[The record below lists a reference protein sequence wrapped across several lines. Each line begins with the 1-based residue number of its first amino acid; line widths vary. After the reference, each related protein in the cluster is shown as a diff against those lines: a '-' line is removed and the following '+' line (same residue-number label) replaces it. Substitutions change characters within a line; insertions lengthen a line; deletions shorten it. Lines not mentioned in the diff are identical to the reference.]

1 MLIFQA
7 FHLAAYLFEDAQALD
22 GSPAVRSTRFHAGYC
37 SPTAA
42 SRRPS
47 DCEHA
52 AKGAWPLQQLSRAN
66 RSLAGCAVACH
77 ACRRCRYVSF
87 SAENAEC
94 AWYQECDL
102 SDLRQA
108 PPGAGHDYQTV
119 QVRREI
125 ANAPRPRQRPR
136 GSGSAVLHYPTLRLA
151 IATVVIG
158 ETEGGGI
165 IGWCQGARNL
175 RAALPERWAVTL
187 VIVEDLGETG
197 HVARPVAGTETET
210 SHWHAGDCP
219 EARVVKP
226 DATLKALARAC
237 VDKKLPRLGALSAV
251 GASKLKPRH
260 GLQGWT
266 TLIKW
271 QLMSWKQARIKRPN
285 PNPNPNP
292 LTLTLTV

>member
-1 MLIFQA
+1 MVLLVMLATISR
-7 FHLAAYLFEDAQALD
+7 HNAQALD
-22 GSPAVRSTRFHAGYC
+22 GSPAVRSTRPHAGYC

-52 AKGAWPLQQLSRAN
+52 AKGAWPLQQLGSAN

-102 SDLRQA
+102 TDLRQA
-108 PPGAGHDYQTV
+108 PPGADHDYQTV

-125 ANAPRPRQRPR
+125 ADAPADAPRRRQRPR
-136 GSGSAVLHYPTLRLA
+136 GSGSAVLHQPTLRLA

-175 RAALPERWAVTL
+175 RAALPERWA
-187 VIVEDLGETG
+187 
-197 HVARPVAGTETET
+197 
-210 SHWHAGDCP
+210 S
-219 EARVVKP
+219 
-226 DATLKALARAC
+226 
-237 VDKKLPRLGALSAV
+237 
-251 GASKLKPRH
+251 
-260 GLQGWT
+260 
-266 TLIKW
+266 
-271 QLMSWKQARIKRPN
+271 
-285 PNPNPNP
+285 
-292 LTLTLTV
+292 

>member
-1 MLIFQA
+1 MEHSFLRAILHFVCSSRSNFYDLRYPPPPRLLQQPVKRVQPIDGTA
-7 FHLAAYLFEDAQALD
+7 LHARNSYSRHNAQALD
-22 GSPAVRSTRFHAGYC
+22 GSPAVRSTRPHAGYC

-52 AKGAWPLQQLSRAN
+52 AKGAWPLQQLGSAN

-102 SDLRQA
+102 TDLRQA

-125 ANAPRPRQRPR
+125 ADAPRRRQRRR
-136 GSGSAVLHYPTLRLA
+136 GSGSAVLHQPTLRLA

-175 RAALPERWAVTL
+175 RAALPERWA
-187 VIVEDLGETG
+187 
-197 HVARPVAGTETET
+197 
-210 SHWHAGDCP
+210 S
-219 EARVVKP
+219 
-226 DATLKALARAC
+226 
-237 VDKKLPRLGALSAV
+237 
-251 GASKLKPRH
+251 
-260 GLQGWT
+260 
-266 TLIKW
+266 
-271 QLMSWKQARIKRPN
+271 
-285 PNPNPNP
+285 
-292 LTLTLTV
+292 